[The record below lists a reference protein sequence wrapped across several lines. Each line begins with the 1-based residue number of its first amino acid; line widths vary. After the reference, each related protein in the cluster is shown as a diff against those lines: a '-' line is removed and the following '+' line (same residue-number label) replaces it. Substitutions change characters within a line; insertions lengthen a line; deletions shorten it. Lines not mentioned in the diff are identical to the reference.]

1 MDATRA
7 TPGADVAGD
16 PGGEMPRW
24 ARAAVFASLALTF
37 WTYGLVELLMERTG
51 LPGTLLTFATHLPL
65 HAAAALGI
73 TRVRMSPALAWMA
86 ALCAAL
92 SASSFLGEYVWDGL
106 LRCTAM
112 PTALSWAVVFAAWPS
127 ELPRTF
133 RWCLGLS
140 ALMLMLEALN
150 KELFP
155 RPSFMLAFLTL
166 GLYVHLRVTG
176 RLSPKMVS
184 WGMVLLPLIL
194 AVIIRS
200 TFRAASF
207 AAMGVL
213 LWGFT
218 RMWEGRVALVLAVA
232 LGGAYVAT
240 APAAEP
246 SYSRDVARDDYVNR
260 FRTVDEDRFSGRG
273 DIWEGLWADVKTQP
287 RWLLTGLGYGDID
300 VHVAEVNPQLHAVN
314 RRGTRAIH
322 THNQVLDVL
331 LATGLPGTLLL
342 LAVVAACARRSSLR
356 DPTLAYGLGLA
367 LVGTA
372 NVLLTDA
379 SGSTAAL
386 GLYLSWFGA
395 TRRPT
400 EAARYSVAK
409 ALSGMSRGEVSARSS
424 TFPMDST
431 AGSTLRA

>member
-1 MDATRA
+1 MDASIA
-7 TPGADVAGD
+7 PTPVDFPDD

-24 ARAAVFASLALTF
+24 ARVAVLSSLALTF
-37 WTYGLVELLMERTG
+37 WAYGLVELLMERTG
-51 LPGTLLTFATHLPL
+51 LPGTLLAFLTHLPL
-65 HAAAALGI
+65 HAAAILGV
-73 TRVRMSPALAWMA
+73 TRVRMSPALSWMA
-86 ALCAAL
+86 ALCAVL
-92 SASSFLGEYVWDGL
+92 SASSLFGDFVWDGL

-140 ALMLMLEALN
+140 ALMLALEAAN

-166 GLYVHLRVTG
+166 GLYVHLRVTHQ
-176 RLSPKMVS
+176 LSPRMVS

-200 TFRAASF
+200 TFRAVSF

-213 LWGFT
+213 LWGFA

-246 SYSRDVARDDYVNR
+246 SYSRDIARDDYVNR

-273 DIWEGLWADVKTQP
+273 DIWEGLWSDIKTQP

-300 VHVAEVNPQLHAVN
+300 VHVAAVNPQLHAVN

-322 THNQVLDVL
+322 THNQMLDVL
-331 LATGLPGTLLL
+331 LATGLPGMILLV
-342 LAVVAACARRSSLR
+342 AVVVACARRSSWR
-356 DPTLAYGLGLA
+356 DPTLVYGLGLA

-395 TRRPT
+395 SRRPSVEAEGGGGEG
-400 EAARYSVAK
+400 EAARWRV
-409 ALSGMSRGEVSARSS
+409 LDLPIVREPV
-424 TFPMDST
+424 TW
-431 AGSTLRA
+431 RA